1 MREELFNL
9 TRKEYRV
16 YEYSDTNRLL
26 TKQEEEDVP
35 FGVFRSSAPWG
46 HFDMKGD
53 YNTEE
58 KFNEH
63 YGNPMASVDMT
74 RRIMC
79 VTTEGDKI
87 TFKLFW
93 YNSSSP
99 S

>member
-16 YEYSDTNRLL
+16 YEYSDTNRII
-26 TKQEEEDVP
+26 TKQEEEIDI
-35 FGVFRSSAPWG
+35 FGGMTTPYRSSAPWG

-87 TFKLFW
+87 TF
-93 YNSSSP
+93 
-99 S
+99 